1 MFCQKEDTNLI
12 GCGNKI
18 CKGAYC
24 DNCLLKYL
32 SKQSTHKC
40 PSCSLD
46 IDKNV
51 VSCLRDNRSS
61 SSSSSSPTRT
71 HYNNNYY
78 NSYNNSNNLSN
89 RLQYNSYNSQ
99 QRQQRPLANNTN
111 NYNNNNH
118 NNVGT
123 MNNFSNKHPAVDGK
137 LYVREVNEPCD
148 GYENYKSILITFEFE
163 DGIQNVSFYLI

>member
-1 MFCQKEDTNLI
+1 
-12 GCGNKI
+12 
-18 CKGAYC
+18 
-24 DNCLLKYL
+24 
-32 SKQSTHKC
+32 
-40 PSCSLD
+40 
-46 IDKNV
+46 
-51 VSCLRDNRSS
+51 
-61 SSSSSSPTRT
+61 
-71 HYNNNYY
+71 
-78 NSYNNSNNLSN
+78 
-89 RLQYNSYNSQ
+89 LQYNSYNSQ